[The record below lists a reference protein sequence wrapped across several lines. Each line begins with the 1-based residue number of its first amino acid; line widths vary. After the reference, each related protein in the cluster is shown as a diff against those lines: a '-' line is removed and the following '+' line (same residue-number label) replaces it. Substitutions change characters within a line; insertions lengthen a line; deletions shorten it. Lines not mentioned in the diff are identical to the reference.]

1 VAIDV
6 TARIVIDRPRE
17 DVAAFVIDNR
27 NDPTW
32 IGGISE
38 SELLGEGPV
47 MEGSRVRRVA
57 SFLGKRIE
65 YVNEVVRLEPATA
78 LEMRSVKSP
87 IPMRV
92 TYAFADAPGGTEAS
106 VRVQGEP
113 GGLYRAGGPLMKR
126 AVQRSID
133 RDVATLK
140 RILESGGAG
149 R

>member
-87 IPMRV
+87 FPMRI
-92 TYAFADAPGGTEAS
+92 TYTFADAPGGTETS

-133 RDVATLK
+133 RDVEALK
-140 RILESGGAG
+140 RTLESGP
-149 R
+149 RR

>member
-1 VAIDV
+1 MAIDV
-6 TARIVIDRPRE
+6 TARTVITRPRE
-17 DVAAFVIDNR
+17 DVAAYVIDHR
-27 NDPTW
+27 NDPIW

-38 SELLGEGPV
+38 SELLGTGPIA
-47 MEGSRVRRVA
+47 EGSRVRRVA

-65 YVNEVVRLEPATA
+65 YVNEVVRLEPGR
-78 LEMRSVKSP
+78 LLDMRSVKSP
-87 IPMRV
+87 FPMRV
-92 TYAFADAPGGTEAS
+92 TYAFADGAGGTETS

-113 GGLYRAGGPLMKR
+113 SGVYRIGGPMMRR

-140 RILESGGAG
+140 RVLEEDAV